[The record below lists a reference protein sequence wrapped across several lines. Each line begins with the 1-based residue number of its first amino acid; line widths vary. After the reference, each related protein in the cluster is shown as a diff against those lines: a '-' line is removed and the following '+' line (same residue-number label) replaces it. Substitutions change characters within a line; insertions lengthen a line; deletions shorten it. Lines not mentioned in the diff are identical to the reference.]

1 MNLFLLSQFAHTQ
14 YTLINIFAI
23 EEGLHRQFRHL
34 PLHRFMLNS
43 ISNLWLDAVATI
55 ILSLAWSFQVMVCV
69 CRIKKSQWWLFPFIL
84 SKIFNRS
91 RCGSQCLM
99 NCYHLHFLFQW
110 LTQIGLVAF
119 RFSLLRLESSPS
131 QALIESL
138 FSFCRVEK
146 LDILPPA
153 GSRKGL
159 SEVFRPDNP
168 QSLLAGA
175 AGGIF
180 PKPYTTA
187 CHDNFWFDLECTSFL
202 TQPSGAYWKNLSL
215 TKIFDQNWNSFCEP
229 PCWSTCT
236 YRWKIPVKLIER
248 SYDAWSLNSNE
259 QWKDKKWLVKA

>member
-1 MNLFLLSQFAHTQ
+1 
-14 YTLINIFAI
+14 
-23 EEGLHRQFRHL
+23 
-34 PLHRFMLNS
+34 MLNS

-146 LDILPPA
+146 LDILPSA

-202 TQPSGAYWKNLSL
+202 TQPSGAYWKKPFSDWNFWPKLKFVLWTTLLIYLYIPLEDSC
-215 TKIFDQNWNSFCEP
+215 KIDWEVVWCVILEFQWAMKRQKVVGKGLKLCTFERIQNRLRNRFQ
-229 PCWSTCT
+229 
-236 YRWKIPVKLIER
+236 KNER
-248 SYDAWSLNSNE
+248 NGVLRRGTVLLFSYH
-259 QWKDKKWLVKA
+259 Q